1 MALMGLGKLD
11 EAASILSALT
21 PTDSLEKAIT
31 ENNTGY
37 LALLRGRSDQA
48 QEYFEKARDQFKKQ
62 GKENT
67 AESAR
72 CFANLSLLFWSLGK
86 NSQAEENGLQ
96 ALQIRQ
102 NLFNA
107 ESEGVAASF
116 NDLGLV
122 YGSSDADKGI
132 SYYEKALVIYEK
144 MYGKEHP
151 KIATANT
158 NLGVMYL
165 KLQLYG
171 DAINHFETAL
181 SIWKKTYPY
190 GHPNEALTLVNLGQT
205 YFKMK
210 NNAAAL
216 TYFEKALTIYQKN
229 YGHKHPDIASV
240 LNERGSIL
248 LSQKKYE
255 NALADFQNALI
266 ANSPAFQEKAFSK
279 NPVVDHF
286 YNGKVLL
293 YTLDLK
299 AQTLEAQYQGKTLK
313 LSDLKLALCTLQ
325 ACDSLIDL
333 IRKGSHN
340 ENDKIA
346 LSELANEVY
355 EDGVRMAWL
364 VSELV
369 IQPTPYREMAFY
381 FAEKSKSAVLQA
393 SIADTQAKT
402 YAGIPDGVLE
412 EEKNKKSI
420 LAFLSEKLAE
430 KPDEQ
435 NEKQLQKKIYDS
447 KQDYDR
453 FIGMLEKQ
461 YPAYYNL
468 KYNPSSATVSDIRH
482 LLKPEQ
488 ALVSYFLSP
497 RKKRI
502 YQFVITKTKFTV
514 TNHTL
519 PDDFDRLCKGFVSS
533 LLYSDFN
540 TYRKTEALQNI
551 LKPRVPNSVSELV
564 IIPTGRLGSVPF
576 EALPYQK
583 TKNKKF
589 STTRYF
595 INRWAISYE
604 FSAGLMLQ
612 KYNIKSSEQANNI
625 MLCAPVHFIENN
637 NLSDLPATQTEV
649 ENIARLAPKNSK
661 IFTYERANESL
672 LKSKDISNY
681 SILHL
686 ATHGMV
692 DANDPSQSEIFLN
705 RQGTEDGN
713 LYGRVIYNLNFNANL
728 VVLSACETGLGKYA
742 QGEGVMGLSRALTNA
757 GAKNMVVSFW
767 KVADESTAALM
778 VSFYKHFLQNTN
790 QNLSKALRDAKL
802 ELLSKPAYSS
812 PYYWAPFILIG
823 K

>member
-21 PTDSLEKAIT
+21 PTDSLEKAIV

-37 LALLRGRSDQA
+37 LAMLRGRSDRA
-48 QEYFEKARDQFKKQ
+48 LDYFEKAHDHFKKLE
-62 GKENT
+62 KENS
-67 AESAR
+67 AESAQ

-96 ALQIRQ
+96 ALRIRQ

-107 ESEGVAASF
+107 ESEEVAASL

-122 YGSSDADKGI
+122 YGSSDADKGL
-132 SYYEKALVIYEK
+132 SYYEKALIIYEK
-144 MYGKEHP
+144 IYGREHS

-171 DAINHFETAL
+171 DAVNHFETAL
-181 SIWKKTYPY
+181 SIWKKTYPN

-210 NNAAAL
+210 NPATAL
-216 TYFEKALTIYQKN
+216 TYFEKALAIYHKN
-229 YGHKHPDIASV
+229 YGNKHPDIASV

-248 LSQKKYE
+248 LSEKKYTS
-255 NALADFQNALI
+255 ALTDFQNALI
-266 ANSPAFQEKAFSK
+266 ANSPVFQEKAFSK
-279 NPVVDHF
+279 NPAIDRF

-299 AQTLEAQYQGKTLK
+299 AQTLEAQYLGKTLR

-325 ACDSLIDL
+325 SCDSLIDL

-355 EDGVRMAWL
+355 EDGVRIAWL

-369 IQPTPYREMAFY
+369 IQPTPYRELAFY

-402 YAGIPDGVLE
+402 YAGIPGNILD

-420 LAFLSEKLAE
+420 LAFLTDKLAE

-435 NEKQLQKKIYDS
+435 TEKLLQKKLYDS

-453 FIGMLEKQ
+453 FIQLLEKQ

-468 KYNPSSATVSDIRH
+468 KYNSSSATVNDIRH
-482 LLKPEQ
+482 ILKPGQ
-488 ALVSYFLSP
+488 ALVSYFVSP
-497 RKKRI
+497 KKKRI
-502 YQFVITKTKFTV
+502 YQFVVTKTKFITS
-514 TNHTL
+514 NHTL
-519 PDDFDRLCKGFVSS
+519 PNDFERLCKGFVSS
-533 LLYSDFN
+533 LLYRDFT
-540 TYRKTEALQNI
+540 TYRKTETLQTL
-551 LKPRVPNSVSELV
+551 LKPRVPRSISELI
-564 IIPTGRLGSVPF
+564 IIPSGRLGSIPF
-576 EALPYQK
+576 EALTYQK
-583 TKNKKF
+583 IKNKKT
-589 STTRYF
+589 STTHYF

-612 KYNIKSSEQANNI
+612 KNNMKSAGQASNIL
-625 MLCAPVHFIENN
+625 LCAPVHFIENN
-637 NLSDLPATQTEV
+637 NLPDLPSTKTEV
-649 ENIARLAPKNSK
+649 ETIARLLPDKSK
-661 IFTYERANESL
+661 IFIYEKANEAL

-692 DANDPSQSEIFLN
+692 DVNDPSQSEIFLN
-705 RQGTEDGN
+705 GQGEEDGN
-713 LYGRVIYNLNFNANL
+713 LYGREIYNLNFNANL

-742 QGEGVMGLSRALTNA
+742 QGEGVIGLSRALTYA

-767 KVADESTAALM
+767 KVADESTATLM

-790 QNLSKALRDAKL
+790 QDLSKALRDAKL
-802 ELLSKPAYSS
+802 DLLSQPTYSS